1 MWCFF
6 YRLRDLA
13 TSQARPL
20 VLMAARTRFDADADA
35 DARASMLYDL
45 FSSRSWLRA
54 HVVPRKPVEE
64 SVQHS
69 QGGKNKA
76 YSVRR
81 CWYRGATV
89 FYRSSI

>member
-1 MWCFF
+1 M
-6 YRLRDLA
+6 
-13 TSQARPL
+13 
-20 VLMAARTRFDADADA
+20 VARTRFDADA

-89 FYRSSI
+89 FYREFHLNPYSRDRPTWLST